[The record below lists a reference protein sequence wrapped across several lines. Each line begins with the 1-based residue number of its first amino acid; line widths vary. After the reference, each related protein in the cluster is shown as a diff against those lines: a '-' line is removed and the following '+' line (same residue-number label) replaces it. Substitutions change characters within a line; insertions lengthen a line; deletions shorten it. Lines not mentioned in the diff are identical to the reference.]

1 MGYPL
6 LLFAVS
12 EPIVIVAIPR
22 DPLYAGTIVVLNCI
36 IVLDDAV
43 NNTVM
48 VDVTWSAPDGG
59 EISNSTYIMA
69 SATTLRFTP
78 LALNNSGI
86 YTCQATANP
95 GHGSEFITTSLP
107 GSGVG
112 NVTVQGKSEYYPYV

>member
-1 MGYPL
+1 MT
-6 LLFAVS
+6 
-12 EPIVIVAIPR
+12 VAIPR
-22 DPLYAGTIVVLNCI
+22 DPLYAGTIVVLSCT

-48 VDVTWSAPDGG
+48 VDVTWSAPDGE
-59 EISNSTYIMA
+59 EISNSTYIML
-69 SATTLRFTP
+69 SATMPESPFTFQAMLRFMP

-86 YTCQATANP
+86 YTCQATANS
-95 GHGSEFITTSLP
+95 GHGSEFITTRLL